1 MKNKSKIS
9 KKLLVRLLFFIAAIG
24 LASVLDIYLE
34 KNPLLL
40 CETEAT
46 SEIPEE
52 EHGVIYL
59 VAQGSTSLNA
69 KTSVQK
75 TPDRKLYQQL
85 HDKFL
90 QNYHQLRN
98 YQVLKAEAKNQKSIT
113 VLFCHILIIRD
124 YNCFFPDD
132 DDPLFS

>member
-1 MKNKSKIS
+1 M
-9 KKLLVRLLFFIAAIG
+9 VRLMVFIIAFG
-24 LASVLDIYLE
+24 LASILDIYLE
-34 KNPLLL
+34 KNPVRL
-40 CETEAT
+40 CEMEDN
-46 SEIPEE
+46 SDKPEE

-59 VAQGSTSLNA
+59 VTQGSTSLNA

-98 YQVLKAEAKNQKSIT
+98 YQVLKAEAKNQKILSVST
-113 VLFCHILIIRD
+113 CHFIVFRD
-124 YNCFFPDD
+124 YSCFFPDD
-132 DDPLFS
+132 DVPLIS